1 MYINFKTDLSISVVS
16 IVLMMVLF
24 SCTIEVSFT
33 QKEPEARLVVNGL
46 IEPDSLIRLRI
57 SSTVSILEEKAPLIE
72 DAIVHLSIDGSY
84 VETLQYQG
92 EGMYA
97 SATGAVP
104 GRIYAIEVSAP
115 GYPGASAKDTLP
127 TAVPILEASSELGN
141 TYDEYGDPHTDVE
154 MVFRD
159 PPGTDFYEFMFL
171 DAHYIRKDTNTY
183 TASYQSPVF
192 IADPAL
198 KTDSELEYE
207 PITFVFSDEMFE
219 GQKYRMVNKFI
230 SMVVSHTNTRP
241 VIPEAD
247 LRKSYVVLR
256 HVSHAYYQ
264 YRKSWIRHSNNQQTG
279 HFADDPLYVLNVGSP
294 KPMYTNIEGGYG
306 IFAAYNTS
314 WYSLDRH

>member
-1 MYINFKTDLSISVVS
+1 MSINSKTDLSLPVIS

-24 SCTIEVSFT
+24 SCSKEVSFT
-33 QKEPEARLVVNGL
+33 QKEPEGRLVVNGL
-46 IEPDSLIRLRI
+46 IEPDSLITVRI

-72 DAIVHLSIDGSY
+72 DAIVDLSIDGSY
-84 VETLQYQG
+84 AETLQYQG

-104 GRIYAIEVSAP
+104 GRVYAIEVSAP
-115 GYPGASAKDTLP
+115 GYPVVSATDTLP
-127 TAVPILEASSELGN
+127 EAVPILAGSREVGN

-154 MVFRD
+154 MIFRD

-171 DAHYIRKDTNTY
+171 TQHSQSEDQ
-183 TASYQSPVF
+183 SYHVVF
-192 IADPAL
+192 QFMVYVADLAL
-198 KTDSELEYE
+198 KKDSELEYE
-207 PITFVFSDEMFE
+207 PFTYVFSDALFD
-219 GQKYRMVNKFI
+219 GKTYRMENKFEAAAT
-230 SMVVSHTNTRP
+230 SGSFLQP
-241 VIPEAD
+241 VIPEKD
-247 LRKSYVVLR
+247 YNKEHIVLR